1 VTRHLSRVLAALLTG
16 LGGLVMTPLPAL
28 AAPFS
33 GVGTVYAGMYSTEWE
48 SETDLSNMAVWAGKR
63 ATFVGTFHEPGE
75 WVGAA
80 AHLLEEAWDAQATP
94 FANLSI
100 NATAASIAAGNH
112 DAAIR
117 QWAQRVEA
125 WVDDGGGR
133 SLILAPLQEMNGDWV
148 PYGCNPTAFK
158 NAYVRIRNIV
168 RGEGLDET
176 RVRWAWAPNGWTSTG
191 CGSLADYYPG
201 ADVVDV
207 IGYSAYRWGGE
218 TVQAV
223 AGGVAATL
231 RTFAPDKPY
240 LLAQTAAGVSPSR
253 DQWIRDLFSWAAS
266 DPNMIGLIWFNF
278 QKEQDWRVW
287 NSPSGPGLANGWR
300 DALQQATTKHQ
311 WPLTDWFQPGPLPF
325 DPNPPVAD
333 QCPNGQECD
342 VVAFQDA
349 GGKFHLWDKI
359 ASPHGTTSF
368 FYGNPGDVAFSGD
381 WDCDGVDTP
390 GLYRQSDGFAY
401 LRNSNSQGTADITFI
416 FGNPGDFPLAGD
428 FDHDGCDTVAIY
440 RPSESRVYIINELGQ
455 NGGSLGNAEYA
466 YYFGNPGDKA
476 FTGDFNG
483 DGTDTVGLHRASSGF
498 VYFRNT
504 NTTGV
509 ADNQFFYGNPGD
521 KLAAG
526 DWNGDGID
534 TVAVYRPSSGFLY
547 IRNSNT
553 QGNADATIFAG
564 SYNGLVVIRR

>member
-1 VTRHLSRVLAALLTG
+1 
-16 LGGLVMTPLPAL
+16 
-28 AAPFS
+28 
-33 GVGTVYAGMYSTEWE
+33 
-48 SETDLSNMAVWAGKR
+48 MA
-63 ATFVGTFHEPGE
+63 
-75 WVGAA
+75 
-80 AHLLEEAWDAQATP
+80 
-94 FANLSI
+94 N
-100 NATAASIAAGNH
+100 
-112 DAAIR
+112 
-117 QWAQRVEA
+117 
-125 WVDDGGGR
+125 
-133 SLILAPLQEMNGDWV
+133 
-148 PYGCNPTAFK
+148 
-158 NAYVRIRNIV
+158 
-168 RGEGLDET
+168 
-176 RVRWAWAPNGWTSTG
+176 
-191 CGSLADYYPG
+191 
-201 ADVVDV
+201 
-207 IGYSAYRWGGE
+207 
-218 TVQAV
+218 
-223 AGGVAATL
+223 
-231 RTFAPDKPY
+231 
-240 LLAQTAAGVSPSR
+240 
-253 DQWIRDLFSWAAS
+253 
-266 DPNMIGLIWFNF
+266 
-278 QKEQDWRVW
+278 
-287 NSPSGPGLANGWR
+287 
-300 DALQQATTKHQ
+300 
-311 WPLTDWFQPGPLPF
+311 
-325 DPNPPVAD
+325 
-333 QCPNGQECD
+333 QCPNGKECD

-381 WDCDGVDTP
+381 WNCDGVDTP

-476 FTGDFNG
+476 FTGDFND

-509 ADNQFFYGNPGD
+509 ADSQFFYGNPGD
-521 KLAAG
+521 KLVAG
-526 DWNGDGID
+526 DWDGDGID
-534 TVAVYRPSSGFLY
+534 TVAVYRPSTGFLY